1 MGDSILDGS
10 RFTIAKSRSS
20 CKVGAPRR
28 RRMLLVLFALAL
40 PLNPAISAQNGQAY
54 KQTILAIQQQIESNH
69 LEEARSLIK
78 AAALEYPHDGGI
90 ENLLGVVEIQ
100 QGHKTEASKAFSA
113 AILHSP
119 RLAGAYLNLSRIEM
133 EAAATDR
140 SARTKAL
147 RLSLK
152 VLEIEPGNDE
162 ANYQLA
168 TIRFWEKAYQLSLEN
183 LQKLSPEARTQI
195 GAQAL
200 FCADDAALGNRT
212 ATESAANALANHPD
226 LTEQDVNTCLPALR
240 ASRRAD
246 LIAKLLAAAAS
257 HQALTSAGMRI
268 LGLAQ
273 EANGKLELART
284 TLESAFAADSQSVI
298 ILEDLARVAK
308 TAGDNEGALG
318 YLAHARDLKPD
329 DPKFAYE
336 FAVICVRMGLYGEAR
351 KALTDAIRLAPNDP
365 DYNLS
370 MGLVVSF
377 SEDPSQSLPY
387 LERYHALRPSD
398 PEGLLA
404 LGTANYRAKDYD
416 PALRWLRQAVASQ
429 KTAADAHF
437 YIGRIARQEGD
448 LDQAVRELKQS
459 LALRPQQPDAL
470 AELGQISTAKR
481 EFTEAATQ
489 FAEALRID
497 PDNYAANFGLLLLY
511 ARTNDA
517 RREQQSKR
525 FEEIK
530 NKKEERDRQMK
541 RVIEIRRDGEPDHLD
556 GRPNETGLSDEPK
569 KHGEKR

>member
-1 MGDSILDGS
+1 MVGVQRHRCMLPFILG
-10 RFTIAKSRSS
+10 
-20 CKVGAPRR
+20 
-28 RRMLLVLFALAL
+28 LVLSLV
-40 PLNPAISAQNGQAY
+40 PATYAQNAQVR
-54 KQTILAIQQQIESNH
+54 KQTILAIQQQIEANH
-69 LEEARSLIK
+69 LDEARSLIN
-78 AAALEYPHDGGI
+78 AAAQEYPRDGGI

-100 QGHKTEASKAFSA
+100 QGHKAEATKAFSA

-119 RLAGAYLNLSRIEM
+119 RLASAYLNLSRIEM
-133 EAAATDR
+133 ETAVTDQ
-140 SARTKAL
+140 SARRQAMQL
-147 RLSLK
+147 ILK
-152 VLEIEPGNDE
+152 VLEIEPGNEE

-168 TIRFWEKAYQLSLEN
+168 NIRFWNKSYQLSLGN
-183 LQKLSPEARTQI
+183 LKKLSPQSRGQV
-195 GAQAL
+195 GALAL
-200 FCADDAALGNRT
+200 LCADESALGHRE
-212 ATESAANALANHPD
+212 ATESTANALAAHPD
-226 LTEQDVNTCLPALR
+226 LTEQDVNTCVPGLR

-257 HQALTSAGMRI
+257 HQPLTAAGLRI
-268 LGLAQ
+268 LGLAE
-273 EANGKLELART
+273 EADGKLTLART
-284 TLESAFAADSQSVI
+284 TLESAFAANNESVVT
-298 ILEDLARVAK
+298 LEDLARVAK

-318 YLAHARDLKPD
+318 YLAHARDLKPN

-351 KALTDAIRLAPNDP
+351 KALTDAIRLAPNNP

-370 MGLVVSF
+370 LGLVISF

-387 LERYHALRPSD
+387 LERYHKLRPGD

-416 PALRWLRQAVASQ
+416 PALRWLRQALASQ
-429 KTAADAHF
+429 KTAADSHF

-448 LDQAVRELKQS
+448 LDQAVKELKQS
-459 LALRPQQPDAL
+459 LALRSQQPDAL
-470 AELGQISTAKR
+470 AELGQISTTKR
-481 EFTEAATQ
+481 EFSEAATQ

-511 ARTNDA
+511 ARTDDA
-517 RREQQSKR
+517 RRDRQSKR

-556 GRPNETGLSDEPK
+556 EKPNETGLSDESK
-569 KHGEKR
+569 KHGEKQ